1 MGNPMVYTW
10 GIYNRLNFLGI
21 RWNLCRISML
31 HFLAS
36 LFTDLP
42 YVQFG
47 LIIVYNQIAWI
58 QGIAK
63 EDEYQNF

>member
-1 MGNPMVYTW
+1 
-10 GIYNRLNFLGI
+10 
-21 RWNLCRISML
+21 ML